1 MFVSFNRNNAH
12 LFLLIWLGVST
23 HKLMTR
29 GWQTSPTVW
38 SLILEC
44 TVAWVCGQDQLTLAI
59 TSISTFGTC
68 NNWFLIRYRFSL
80 HFPLNGPI
88 IFCLA
93 KIINGSPWF
102 CPGEE
107 SLLGFFFYQIYFC
120 SCVLCIHFLI
130 IAAIPAPR
138 VIGLAS
144 IQSQQLGP
152 QFYFSSLSS
161 LNHVTFLLHPS
172 FLLFS
177 FLYLSFIP
185 VLTGQ

>member
-1 MFVSFNRNNAH
+1 M
-12 LFLLIWLGVST
+12 IWLWVST

-68 NNWFLIRYRFSL
+68 NNWFLIRYQFSL

-88 IFCLA
+88 MFCLA

-102 CPGEE
+102 CPGED
-107 SLLGFFFYQIYFC
+107 SFFRLFFPYQIYFC
-120 SCVLCIHFLI
+120 SCVLCIRFLM
-130 IAAIPAPR
+130 IAAIHNLEKDWLHEFS
-138 VIGLAS
+138 GLAS
-144 IQSQQLGP
+144 IQSQQQGP

-161 LNHVTFLLHPS
+161 LNPVPFLLHPS

-185 VLTGQ
+185 VLSGQ